1 MKHSIYK
8 MKQILWGI
16 GIETGFIT
24 GIVLLF
30 AMFIHWGLR

>member
-1 MKHSIYK
+1 MKHGIYEI
-8 MKQILWGI
+8 KQILWGI

-30 AMFIHWGLR
+30 AMFIHLGLR